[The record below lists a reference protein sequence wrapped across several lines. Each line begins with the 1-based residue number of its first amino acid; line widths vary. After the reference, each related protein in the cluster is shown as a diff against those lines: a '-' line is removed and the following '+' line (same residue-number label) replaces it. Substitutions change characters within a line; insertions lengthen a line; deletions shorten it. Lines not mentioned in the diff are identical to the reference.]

1 MTSSSQENIMKPT
14 QLGAPLLLK
23 STQLDAPLLME
34 SFPMIPRAQQE
45 IL

>member
-1 MTSSSQENIMKPT
+1 MKPT